1 MPNTSVSELIAKHLP
16 NLVHPGDEK
25 TKPFAIPLP
34 MFAAAA
40 ALPPEMAEQF
50 AAEADLPSPD
60 IAKLTAE
67 ALVHLVES
75 EGGVDLSLTRAEVD
89 KLRSDATI
97 NVEKH
102 RQPKVCCK
110 VCGSPLFR
118 INVDTT
124 NPVVNGTQFL
134 EALAT
139 LSPECPHT
147 PREVA

>member
-1 MPNTSVSELIAKHLP
+1 MTNTAISELIASHLP
-16 NLVHPGDEK
+16 SLVHPGDEK

-34 MFAAAA
+34 MFASAA
-40 ALPPEMAEQF
+40 ALPPEMAAQF

-67 ALVHLVES
+67 AIVALVEG
-75 EGGVDLSLTRAEVD
+75 EGGVDLSLTRAEVE
-89 KLRSDATI
+89 KLRSDATV

-102 RQPKVCCK
+102 RQPKVSCR

-118 INVDTT
+118 INVDTS
-124 NPVVNGTQFL
+124 NPTVNGTAFL

-139 LSPECPHT
+139 LSPECPHS
-147 PREVA
+147 PKAA